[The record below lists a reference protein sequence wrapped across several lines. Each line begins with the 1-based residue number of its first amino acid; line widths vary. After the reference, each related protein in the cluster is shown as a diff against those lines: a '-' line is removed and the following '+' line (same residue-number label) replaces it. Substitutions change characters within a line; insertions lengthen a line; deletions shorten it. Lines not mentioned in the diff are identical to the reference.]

1 MADPGAKW
9 KMLQYFKAKRAGL
22 LPTIE
27 VLPDQIMRR
36 RQRTSLNRIVDIS
49 DWRPGGE
56 LCNYMQ
62 AMNEGPY
69 IHRKAWEYALCV
81 QGLFHLGAITPTARG
96 LGVAAGYE
104 RPLFYLT
111 NFVEKIVATDLY
123 DNPEHEGKPDMLTN
137 PEKYAWCPWKK
148 ERLEVLSMNACE
160 LKFADDSF
168 DFCFSLSSIEH
179 FGPRENTK
187 KAMSEMARVLKP
199 NGICCIMTELILN
212 GTTHDEY
219 FSPSEFQDVV
229 LKTPGLEI
237 VGGTLDW
244 TISRSLVENP
254 LDIEI
259 DDLMVSPHIVLKKG
273 SVIWTTASVFFRKI

>member
-1 MADPGAKW
+1 
-9 KMLQYFKAKRAGL
+9 MLRYFRTNRETA
-22 LPTIE
+22 PPPIE
-27 VLPDQIMRR
+27 VLPDQVMRR

-49 DWRPGGE
+49 DWRAGGE

-69 IHRKAWEYALCV
+69 IHRKAWEYGLCV
-81 QGLFHLGAITPTARG
+81 QGLFQLGAIKPDARG

-123 DNPEHEGKPDMLTN
+123 DNPNHEGKPEMLTN
-137 PEKYAWCPWKK
+137 PEKFAWCPWNK
-148 ERLEVLSMNACE
+148 EHLEVISMNACDLNFPDE
-160 LKFADDSF
+160 SF

-212 GTTHDEY
+212 GTKHSEY
-219 FSPSEFQDVV
+219 FSPQEFHDVV
-229 LKTPGLEI
+229 MKTAGLEL
-237 VGGTLDW
+237 VGGPLDW
-244 TISRSLVENP
+244 TISRSLVESP
-254 LDIEI
+254 IDVDI
-259 DDLMVSPHIVLKKG
+259 DDLTVSPHIVLKKG
-273 SVIWTTASVFFRKI
+273 PIIWTTASIFFRKL